1 MPQETVSVKGKDN
14 KNAATAKAGRP
25 PGRTADPAKRFRERA
40 NVTYRLALSVAK
52 KCEGMQGQA
61 QPSAEERAKVVEAI
75 KPALE
80 RAIRG
85 LDAFAKAPEP
95 GAEDGAKKAAASVF

>member
-1 MPQETVSVKGKDN
+1 MTQESITKGKT
-14 KNAATAKAGRP
+14 KTAAAGRP
-25 PGRTADPAKRFRERA
+25 AGKPSDPEKRFRDRA

-61 QPSAEERAKVVEAI
+61 QPSAEERVKVVGAI

-95 GAEDGAKKAAASVF
+95 SADGGAKKAAASVF

>member
-1 MPQETVSVKGKDN
+1 MTQESITKDRGKD
-14 KNAATAKAGRP
+14 KNAAKGRP
-25 PGRTADPAKRFRERA
+25 QGKPSDPAKRFRDRA

-52 KCEGMQGQA
+52 KSEGMQGQA
-61 QPSAEERAKVVEAI
+61 QPSAEERAKVVAAI

-95 GAEDGAKKAAASVF
+95 GADGGAKKTAASVF

>member
-1 MPQETVSVKGKDN
+1 MTQESITKDKGKD
-14 KNAATAKAGRP
+14 KNAAKGRIAGKPSDPAGRF
-25 PGRTADPAKRFRERA
+25 KNRA
-40 NVTYRLALSVAK
+40 NVTYRLALSVAR
-52 KCEGMQGQA
+52 KCEGMTGQA
-61 QPSAEERAKVVEAI
+61 NPSAEERAKVVAAI

-95 GAEDGAKKAAASVF
+95 GADGGAKKTAASVF